1 MASPRAP
8 ASSVILYDG
17 LCGLCDRYVQ
27 FVLRRDHRH
36 SFRFAPLQGAYGKR
50 TLARQGI
57 DLDDG
62 DPKTMVLVE
71 KADGPGERV
80 RFRSDAVLA
89 VITGLGGP
97 WRLAG
102 ILRVVPR
109 PLRDVVYDWVA
120 RVRHRIFGK
129 LDACAIP
136 AAGEA
141 ADRFLP

>member
-1 MASPRAP
+1 MPTTPGR
-8 ASSVILYDG
+8 SVILYDG

-36 SFRFAPLQGAYGKR
+36 FFRFGALQGAYGR
-50 TLARQGI
+50 RALARQGI
-57 DLDDG
+57 DPG
-62 DPKTMVLVE
+62 ENGPNTMVLLE

-109 PLRDVVYDWVA
+109 PVRDVVYDWVV
-120 RVRHRIFGK
+120 RVRYRIFGK

-136 AAGEA
+136 TAGEM